1 MTPSRAWRV
10 VLAIAITAI
19 GAAIIAGVVAQRR
32 HKAEFPKRVAIP
44 PGKVQPQLVSGWRG
58 VLMLAP
64 DGCLWTWGEQPA
76 DFGKGTP
83 TPRKIGAD
91 SDWRQI
97 AFNALIAAALK
108 SDGSLWCWGWDYGS
122 AGQGGV
128 ATNVFK
134 TPTRVGSETNWVH
147 VGVGATH
154 CVALKQGGSLWA
166 WGGNR
171 FGQVGDGTTSS
182 RPVPVLISSEK
193 WKGAFAG
200 PLNSYALKADGTIW
214 GWGHGF
220 AFRSRSTNY
229 LSPVMLDAAS
239 NWVRMAARDWPPVA
253 LKANGTL
260 WSWTVDE
267 DQRQAH
273 MAQIGIADDWHEI
286 YGGGHNFAAR
296 KKDGSWWAAG
306 YNGMGQ
312 LGLGNT
318 DHVNLTEPRE
328 LPFQLEPWAFSLG
341 GSTTTLLTG
350 DGTLWTWGQQLGA
363 PYRAPKARRLT
374 HALNRTGVFQFN
386 TNDTPRFNLAPQKLW
401 TLGSTNAPAR

>member
-10 VLAIAITAI
+10 VLAIGITLIVVAITA
-19 GAAIIAGVVAQRR
+19 GFIAQGRR
-32 HKAEFPKRVAIP
+32 RAEFPEPMAIP
-44 PGKVQPQLVSGWRG
+44 PGKVQPQLISGWRG

-64 DGCLWTWGEQPA
+64 DGFLWTWGEQPA

-97 AFNALIAAALK
+97 AFNALVAAALK
-108 SDGSLWCWGWDYGS
+108 SDGSLWWWGWDYGS

-134 TPTRVGSETNWVH
+134 TPTRMGSETNWAH
-147 VGVGATH
+147 VAVGASH
-154 CVALKQGGSLWA
+154 CVALKHDGSLWA

-171 FGQVGDGTTSS
+171 FGQVGDGTTLS
-182 RPVPVLISSEK
+182 RPVPVPISSQR
-193 WKGAFAG
+193 WKDALAG

-220 AFRSRSTNY
+220 AFRSTNY
-229 LSPVMLDAAS
+229 LSPALLDGAS
-239 NWVRMAARDWPPVA
+239 NWVRIAARDWPPVA
-253 LKANGTL
+253 LKADGTL
-260 WSWTVDE
+260 WSWTVNE
-267 DQRQAH
+267 GQRRTH
-273 MAQIGIADDWHEI
+273 MAQIGIADDWREI

-312 LGLGNT
+312 LGLGST
-318 DHVNLTEPRE
+318 DHVEISEPRE
-328 LPFQLEPWAFSLG
+328 LAFEFEPWAFSPG

-363 PYRAPKARRLT
+363 PYRPPRLRALK
-374 HALNRTGVFQFN
+374 HALNRTGFFHFR
-386 TNDTPRFNLAPQKLW
+386 TNDTARLNLAPKKLW
-401 TLGSTNAPAR
+401 TVGSTNASAR